1 MHMVVDLSTR
11 HLTPQDHQAL
21 ALYLMGEQ
29 PPAAV
34 PVTVGQGSDAGRM
47 TYLDQCAGCHAREGE
62 GKPHVAPAM
71 RDNAT
76 LRQADGKNLIVSV
89 LDGLPAQQF
98 PNGESMQSMPGF
110 GERLSDADVAELVN
124 YLRVTW
130 GGLPADITAEQV
142 KALRK

>member
-1 MHMVVDLSTR
+1 
-11 HLTPQDHQAL
+11 
-21 ALYLMGEQ
+21 
-29 PPAAV
+29 
-34 PVTVGQGSDAGRM
+34 
-47 TYLDQCAGCHAREGE
+47 
-62 GKPHVAPAM
+62 
-71 RDNAT
+71 
-76 LRQADGKNLIVSV
+76 
-89 LDGLPAQQF
+89 PAQQF

>member
-1 MHMVVDLSTR
+1 MVVDLSTR
-11 HLTPQDHQAL
+11 HLTPEDHRAL

-34 PVTVGQGSDAGRM
+34 PVKMGVAAIPGAWPT
-47 TYLDQCAGCHAREGE
+47 DQCAGCHAREGE

-76 LRQADGKNLIVSV
+76 LRRADGKNLIVSV

-110 GERLSDADVAELVN
+110 GERLSDAEVAELVN
-124 YLRVTW
+124 YLRVT
-130 GGLPADITAEQV
+130 GAACRRTSPPS
-142 KALRK
+142 R